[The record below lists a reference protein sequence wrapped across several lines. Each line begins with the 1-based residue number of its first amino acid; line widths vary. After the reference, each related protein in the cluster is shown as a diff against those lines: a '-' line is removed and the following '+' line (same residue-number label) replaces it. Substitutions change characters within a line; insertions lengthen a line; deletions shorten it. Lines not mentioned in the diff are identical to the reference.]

1 MTFQAT
7 VVQKKLEE
15 AGFEP
20 KLAFGI
26 TAVLERDVV
35 DDLETRLVTKEYLD
49 ARLAEM
55 RAEIRSE
62 TSKLQAQMSKLQGDL
77 QSDMSKMQGGLQS
90 DMSKLQAEMS
100 KMQAETR
107 VLISELRSEM
117 IKWFVAIV
125 GGVGVTVLLAV
136 LRMTR

>member
-35 DDLETRLVTKEYLD
+35 DDLETKLVTKEYLD
-49 ARLAEM
+49 ARLAELRGDM
-55 RAEIRSE
+55 RADLSDLRSE
-62 TSKLQAQMSKLQGDL
+62 
-77 QSDMSKMQGGLQS
+77 MSKMQGE
-90 DMSKLQAEMS
+90 MSKFQAEMRNDIS
-100 KMQAETR
+100 RQQADMGRQQAETR
-107 VLISELRSEM
+107 ALISELRSEM